1 VAVPRIEL
9 GELARESGRAIR
21 AHKLRSFLTL
31 LGIIIGVATL
41 VGVIS
46 VITGLNSY
54 VREKVIALAP
64 DVFVV
69 TKFGIIRSR
78 EEFLEARKRRDIDWN
93 DYERLAGLLRRA
105 ERVAADAT
113 TTQAVK
119 FRDHRLADVQVHGT
133 TANYGGMVGLDV
145 ESGRYFV
152 EGEDRAAEAL
162 VIIGWD
168 VKDELFPH
176 LDPVGR
182 TLLVGGVPYRVV
194 GLLAKQGRTLGQS
207 RDSQV
212 FIPAQ
217 AFRRTFGSR
226 SSINILVQARNGV
239 AGLDAAIDETRAVLR
254 ALRHTSFQAPDPF
267 GLVTAESLQS
277 VWAQISGAGFLLSL
291 LVASV
296 SLGVGG
302 IVIMNIMLVAV
313 VERTRE
319 IGVRL
324 ALGARKRDI
333 RRQFLIEAAL
343 LSLAGG
349 LAGVMLG
356 GLAAVSIKNLLSFP
370 AEVTLPTVAAGL
382 ALSLGV
388 GIAAGYWPARNA
400 SNLPVVEALRV
411 E

>member
-1 VAVPRIEL
+1 VDPR
-9 GELARESGRAIR
+9 ELAREALRAIR
-21 AHKLRSFLTL
+21 AHMLRSVLTL

-41 VGVIS
+41 VGVVS
-46 VITGLNSY
+46 VITGLNAY
-54 VREKVIALAP
+54 VREKVISLAP

-78 EEFLEARKRRDIDWN
+78 EEFLDALKRKDIDWH
-93 DYERLAGLLRRA
+93 DYETLAVLLRQA
-105 ERVAADAT
+105 EQVAAE
-113 TTQAVK
+113 AVGNSAIK
-119 FRDHRLADVQVHGT
+119 FQDHRLADVQIHGT
-133 TANYGGMVGLDV
+133 TSNFGGMVGLDLA
-145 ESGRYFV
+145 SGRYFV
-152 EGEDRAAEAL
+152 EAEDETAQAVA
-162 VIIGWD
+162 VVGWD
-168 VKDELFPH
+168 IKDELFPH

-182 TLLVGGVPYRVV
+182 TVLVGGMPYRVV

-212 FIPAQ
+212 FVPVQ
-217 AFRRTFGSR
+217 AYRRTFGTRTSL
-226 SSINILVQARNGV
+226 NVLVKARGGV
-239 AGLDAAIDETRAVLR
+239 LGLEAAVDEVRAVMR
-254 ALRHTSFQAPDPF
+254 ALRHTAFRAPDPF
-267 GLVTAESLQS
+267 GVVTAESLQTL
-277 VWAQISGAGFLLSL
+277 WAQISAAAFILSL
-291 LVASV
+291 LIASV

-333 RRQFLIEAAL
+333 RRQFLLEAAL

-349 LAGVMLG
+349 FVGVTLG
-356 GLAAVSIKNLLSFP
+356 SLAAFGVRGILDFP
-370 AEVTLPTVAAGL
+370 AQVTLPIVLAGIV
-382 ALSLGV
+382 LSVGV
-388 GIAAGYWPARNA
+388 GVAAGYWPARSA